1 MPRRSKEINPFD
13 GGLNNFSD
21 PRDIEDNELA
31 EATNVDT
38 SNAGRLR
45 VGDTFNVTGSA
56 ETFGT
61 PLRGRGLFHYNSDY
75 TKTQGEGDTEYLLMT
90 DVADSSVWRQVVG
103 ETTWTEV
110 DDTWG
115 NSPDTDYYVVDG
127 AVRFSDKDAVDN
139 HAVTNDT
146 RFLGVSKQRLWNT
159 GTPAVNLI
167 SDKAYIYEPYAGK
180 VVFNSADP
188 VNESIDDGTLLLD
201 LQEKTGSKDT
211 WTNDFNYN
219 PLGSITT
226 INGDPTLGAGS
237 LNGNSGESN
246 SSSEG
251 MHGKYTSMTIGSGW
265 GGDTITA
272 PSGGSTKF
280 LSIVKSSSSSDY
292 VKTIL
297 RFIVQKDYTDKSI
310 FIKIYVANEAKANMT
325 DVAFKVRIGN
335 DIANTGTSSNDCY
348 LYYVGQSQITSDDWT
363 EIEFK
368 YGEHDEVE
376 GSPNA
381 ASIDQVAVEAVFSS
395 DALVHSN
402 AGQFSFA
409 IADVAVGESTRG
421 LWNGWYKW
429 FYSWIYDKKQESKTK
444 ELAGQSS
451 HRQIENKILQA
462 KVQAKDSSSAWEAGS
477 NNAYTK
483 RITGANVYY
492 AEYDLDGNPLD
503 EDKKLFMNVDFER
516 GVKKPGE
523 ETYTVWNTSA
533 IANSS
538 HTQNTYVQYFDTPLI
553 DTFQTTAGYVED
565 DKLDKVKFKTSAVM
579 NRRAYVGDVRVWES
593 GQADAQTIRYSDR
606 IYKSEPNMFDVFTEL
621 GYIDVAINDGDTITA
636 LMGYGDYLLQFKKR
650 TMYLINVTQD
660 IEYLEKQY
668 EFRGVWG
675 QGAVCKIPEG
685 IAWVNDYGA
694 FLFNGNEVID
704 LLGKKID
711 RIVWEQFVG
720 TDPIIGFKPLT
731 QDIVILSQC
740 NAGTVYLFNIPTESW
755 THHNINQNQPIFSG
769 LATNM
774 VTLNDG
780 TLKMFTDYSNDL
792 KVHKWDDPS
801 GDQYLIIQTKDQ
813 TLGDPA
819 QRKTLKKIYISHK
832 GTGTM
837 PTAKYITD
845 NGGTS
850 VARTLTNSTTN
861 NGTFPASSTYTMT
874 AFTPT
879 DATQANNKYSYQV
892 YITGDADPSFVI
904 NDINLVYRDKTLK

>member
-1 MPRRSKEINPFD
+1 MPRKSKEINPFD

-45 VGDTFNVTGSA
+45 VGDTFNVTSSA

-103 ETTWTEV
+103 ETAWTEV
-110 DDTWG
+110 DDTWAS
-115 NSPDTDYYVVDG
+115 SPDTDYYVVDG
-127 AVRFSDKDAVDN
+127 AVRFSDKDAVDLYQTAN
-139 HAVTNDT
+139 ET
-146 RFLGVSKQRLWNT
+146 RFLGVSKQKLWNT
-159 GTPAVNLI
+159 GSPTTNLI
-167 SDKAYIYEPYAGK
+167 SDNAYIYEPYAGK

-211 WTNDFNYN
+211 WTDTFYSNNLD
-219 PLGSITT
+219 GIETVK
-226 INGDPTLGAGS
+226 GAPD
-237 LNGNSGESN
+237 LPAWDTSGTSN
-246 SSSEG
+246 SSGAG
-251 MHGKYTSMTIGSGW
+251 MNGRYQSMTIGSGW
-265 GGDTITA
+265 GSDTITA
-272 PSGGSTKF
+272 PSGGSSYF
-280 LSIVKSSSSSDY
+280 LSVVKNDTGSDY

-297 RFIVQKDYTDKSI
+297 KFKSGAQKDYTDKSI
-310 FIKIYVANEAKANMT
+310 FIKIYVANESKSNMT

-335 DIANTGTSSNDCY
+335 DIASTGTSSNDCFKY
-348 LYYVGQSQITSDDWT
+348 FVGQSQITSDSWT
-363 EIEFK
+363 ELEFK

-381 ASIDQVAVEAVFSS
+381 SALDRIAIEAVFNADSV
-395 DALVHSN
+395 VHNN

-409 IADVAVGESTRG
+409 IADVSVGESTRG

-444 ELAGQSS
+444 VFAGQTSP
-451 HRQIENKILQA
+451 RQIENKILQA
-462 KVQAKDSSSAWEAGS
+462 KVQAKDSSGGWENAGAS
-477 NNAYTK
+477 DVYTK

-533 IANSS
+533 IANGS
-538 HTQNTYVQYFDTPLI
+538 HTHSTVQYFDTPLI

-593 GQADAQTIRYSDR
+593 GQSSDKTVRYSDR

-675 QGAVCKIPEG
+675 KGAVCKIPEG
-685 IAWVNDYGA
+685 IVWVNDYGA
-694 FLFNGNEVID
+694 FLFNGTEVID

-711 RIVWEQFVG
+711 RNIWEDFVG

-740 NAGTVYLFNIPTESW
+740 NAGTVYLFNMPTESW

-780 TLKMFTDYSNDL
+780 TLKMFTNYSDDL
-792 KVHKWDDPS
+792 KVHKWEDPS

-832 GTGTM
+832 GTGNM
-837 PTAKYITD
+837 PTAKYITN
-845 NGGTS
+845 NGGTT
-850 VARTLTNSTTN
+850 AAQTLTNSSTN

-892 YITGDADPSFVI
+892 YITGNANPSFVI